1 MTESSER
8 SLARQLFEENDWRV
22 LWWELILHLSNEP
35 DYPRTEADIEMLA
48 YGAEFAVRHLPSP
61 IFQRLLPVARRVWT
75 SRLLDNA
82 RSEVVD
88 MIRGFLF
95 ESINPLLA
103 DDLQPGSWSAQSEGL
118 EDRVLQQTV
127 ERGPTGMEML
137 LRRAARLAS
146 VRLWIVWTNPGNAR
160 WARGWP
166 SEPGHELRRVPTL
179 SDHVG
184 FANYD
189 LRIMGLPEIEIDGT
203 GRLYV
208 DLDCTDPTRHLTTSD
223 NALGARH
230 EKVMQIVARHGFEKV
245 GQLG

>member
-1 MTESSER
+1 MTESSEH
-8 SLARQLFEENDWRV
+8 SLARQLFEENDWRI

-48 YGAEFAVRHLPSP
+48 YGAEFAERHLPSP

-75 SRLLDNA
+75 SGLLDNA
-82 RSEVVD
+82 RTEVVD

-95 ESINPLLA
+95 ESINPVLA
-103 DDLQPGSWSAQSEGL
+103 DDFQPGPWSARSEGL
-118 EDRVLQQTV
+118 EEGVLQQTI
-127 ERGPTGMEML
+127 ERDPVSIDIL

-160 WARGWP
+160 WALGWP

-179 SDHVG
+179 SDHIG

-189 LRIMGLPEIEIDGT
+189 LQEMGLPEIEIDGT

-208 DLDCTDPTRHLTTSD
+208 DLDCTDLARHPATSD
-223 NALGARH
+223 AALSARS
-230 EKVMQIVARHGFEKV
+230 EKVMQIVARHGFERID
-245 GQLG
+245 